1 MAWDALAGMYKQKD
15 EDKQGTDA
23 LKTTYTPGSA
33 QTSAGSVATN
43 KGDYSSFYGQ
53 GGDAGA
59 PVSAGFVNYGTMYDL
74 NKDAAAKQ
82 ADSVQSKAAGKAADA
97 SGALAG
103 ARNAFNQQATQGSG
117 VGVAGGNHP
126 TRIGEYAET
135 GPGARRNT
143 GGGATGP
150 SGGGGQEPL
159 ANKGSA
165 TAHLVPNWGPPTA
178 VDADPVSVNPSGS
191 IGITGGSLDQG
202 VAATEKANADAAAAA
217 AVAATKNRGA
227 QSPYAS
233 LLGATGTG
241 ALLEGGV
248 GDPRQNQNVVSEL
261 DAKSGAGQQYTGPDS
276 LKGSMGDDA
285 YAALA
290 EQLRKAEAG
299 TQQLTNAGGIAT
311 ALGYGP
317 ADATGNSALDAG
329 LTQTAGQGQ
338 FRALADRYKGLSN
351 LLPQAQAD
359 SERAAAGGKLDAA
372 GNAKGWQDLL
382 DQQKA
387 AASGGESHKNNS
399 QHLGGLDTGTSRAN
413 KITSGGYGYT
423 ASDMDDALNS
433 GVLSDEDVQYLNGE
447 NIEDVPLMGGVAGA
461 IGNAGRGS
469 DSASVMA
476 NILEKLRR
484 WKESKGK
491 K

>member
-15 EDKQGTDA
+15 EDKDATGA
-23 LKTTYTPGSA
+23 LKQNYAPGSGQA
-33 QTSAGSVATN
+33 SAGSLATN
-43 KGDYSSFYGQ
+43 PGDRASFYGQ

-82 ADSVQSKAAGKAADA
+82 ADSVQSKAAGAAADA
-97 SGALAG
+97 SGSLAG
-103 ARNAFNQQATQGSG
+103 ARNTFNQQATTGSG
-117 VGVAGGNHP
+117 VGVAGGAHP
-126 TRIGEYAET
+126 TRIGAYAET

-143 GGGATGP
+143 GSASGP
-150 SGGGGQEPL
+150 SGGGGGESLRDAKKATDSPSTISPTSSISIDPTSGL
-159 ANKGSA
+159 EKGIETDEQA
-165 TAHLVPNWGPPTA
+165 RQT
-178 VDADPVSVNPSGS
+178 
-191 IGITGGSLDQG
+191 
-202 VAATEKANADAAAAA
+202 AAAAA
-217 AVAATKNRGA
+217 AQNRGA

-233 LLGATGTG
+233 LLGGTGTG
-241 ALLEGGV
+241 TLLEGGV
-248 GDPRQNQNVVSEL
+248 GDPRQNENVISEL

-285 YAALA
+285 YASLA

-338 FRALADRYKGLSN
+338 FRQTADRYKGLAA

-359 SERAAAGGKLDAA
+359 SERAAAGGKIQA
-372 GNAKGWQDLL
+372 GANAKGFQDLL
-382 DQQKA
+382 DQQA
-387 AASGGESHKNNS
+387 GTEGGSTNRGPNTVKIDFSSNNDKNP
-399 QHLGGLDTGTSRAN
+399 DGTAKTQTHAN
-413 KITSGGYGYT
+413 KITNGGYGYT
-423 ASDMDDALNS
+423 ASDLEEAANS
-433 GVLSDEDVQYLNGE
+433 NVLTPEEIAYLNGD
-447 NIEDVPLMGGVAGA
+447 NLDDIPVFGGLVSAVGNEDRA
-461 IGNAGRGS
+461 N
-469 DSASVMA
+469 SASQMA

-484 WKESKGK
+484 WKEGK